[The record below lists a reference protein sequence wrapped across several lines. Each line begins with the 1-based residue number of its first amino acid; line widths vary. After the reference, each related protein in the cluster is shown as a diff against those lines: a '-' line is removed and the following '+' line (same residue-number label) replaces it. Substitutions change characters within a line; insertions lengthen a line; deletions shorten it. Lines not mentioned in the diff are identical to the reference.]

1 MAALILVASPA
12 RGAERLPPNVSIP
25 SFGPEKMVLTI
36 DRQHTRTFAELEQ
49 ALDSIEA
56 LLDDLHAMLPLT
68 A

>member
-1 MAALILVASPA
+1 M
-12 RGAERLPPNVSIP
+12 
-25 SFGPEKMVLTI
+25 TI

-49 ALDSIEA
+49 ALDAIEA